1 MPPVCVKG
9 VEGVPPVEVKRL
21 RMVVVGVSFDIVVH
35 YIPGHVY
42 GIQALAPGLKCR
54 RPEVHHDRLGLSS
67 KFN

>member
-1 MPPVCVKG
+1 MPSVS
-9 VEGVPPVEVKRL
+9 VESFEGIPPVEVERL
-21 RMVVVGVSFDIVVH
+21 SMVVVRVCFDIVVH
-35 YIPGHVY
+35 YIPGHVL